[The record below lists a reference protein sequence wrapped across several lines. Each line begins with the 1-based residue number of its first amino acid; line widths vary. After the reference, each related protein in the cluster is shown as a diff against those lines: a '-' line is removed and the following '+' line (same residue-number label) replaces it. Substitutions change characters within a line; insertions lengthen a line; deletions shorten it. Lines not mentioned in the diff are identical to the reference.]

1 MGFERVISCDSIVEF
16 YDMVPNMELA
26 AEIEAAG
33 IEVFAVSDCAEPH
46 NIQKAVLSG
55 NLAARAL

>member
-1 MGFERVISCDSIVEF
+1 
-16 YDMVPNMELA
+16 MVPNTDLAEEL
-26 AEIEAAG
+26 EAAG
-33 IEVFAVSDCAEPH
+33 YEVHTVGDCAEPY